1 MLHLL
6 FQWNRDGHL
15 ELRSAIS
22 LIFMKVSFC
31 TSTTQIDTNIF
42 TKELSNVTKN
52 VLIRVIDLLPG
63 VEQKYFLLLK
73 EDHG

>member
-1 MLHLL
+1 
-6 FQWNRDGHL
+6 
-15 ELRSAIS
+15 
-22 LIFMKVSFC
+22 MKVSFC

>member
-1 MLHLL
+1 
-6 FQWNRDGHL
+6 
-15 ELRSAIS
+15 
-22 LIFMKVSFC
+22 MKVSFC

-63 VEQKYFLLLK
+63 VEQKHFLLLK